1 MADGTRILQVAHGH
15 PQFHPGGTEMVALA
29 LHRQALA
36 EGLDSWYLGAREG
49 GEAGPGTTMTSLTP
63 DHREA
68 ALNVRAFD
76 SFRLEQPDND
86 GFLAEFRRYLELVR
100 PDVVHFHH
108 PLNFGLEAFHA
119 ARQVLPRA
127 NILLTMHDYYLIC
140 ANRGQLYRH
149 DTKARCDGP
158 SLRDCP
164 KCLPGRSADDFALR
178 TLDITNTIG
187 LVDTLVS
194 PSEFLKGMMERHLPP
209 GRTIELVENG
219 YIGEDAPALSRRRS
233 DGDDIVFGYFG
244 NIVAIKGLQDLLD
257 AAEMLKAK
265 GRRGFR
271 IDVHGAQ
278 LIPDPD
284 LKARM
289 EQAETALGA
298 AIRFL
303 GGYRGDD
310 AAALLSE
317 VDCVVFPSVWWE
329 NAPLVVY
336 EALHHER
343 AVIAYPHG
351 GGAEI
356 LRRYGSGLIADTSRP
371 EALARQMERV
381 LDDPAIAVARTVL
394 PLPGR
399 TDLLAAYRELYRF

>member
-1 MADGTRILQVAHGH
+1 
-15 PQFHPGGTEMVALA
+15 MVALA

-49 GEAGPGTTMTSLTP
+49 DEAGPGTAMTSLTP

-68 ALNVRAFD
+68 ALSVRAFD
-76 SFRLEQPDND
+76 SFRLEQPDSD

-108 PLNFGLEAFHA
+108 PLNFGLEAFHM
-119 ARQVLPRA
+119 ARHVLPRA
-127 NILLTMHDYYLIC
+127 KMLLTMHDYYLIC

-149 DTKARCDGP
+149 DTKSRCHGP

-178 TLDITNTIG
+178 ALDIANTIG
-187 LVDTLVS
+187 LVDTLIS
-194 PSEFLKGMMERHLPP
+194 PSEFLKAMMERHLRS
-209 GRTIELVENG
+209 GRAIELVENG
-219 YIGEDAPALSRRRS
+219 YIGEHAAAPLRRRR
-233 DGDDIVFGYFG
+233 DGDDVVFGYFG
-244 NIVAIKGLQDLLD
+244 NIVAVKGLQDLLD
-257 AAEMLKAK
+257 AAEMLEAK

-271 IDVHGAQ
+271 IHVHGAQ
-278 LIPDPD
+278 LISDPD

-289 EQAETALGA
+289 EQAETVLGA
-298 AIRFL
+298 AIRFF
-303 GGYRGDD
+303 GGHRGDD
-310 AAALLSE
+310 TAALLSD

-336 EALHHER
+336 EALHHGR

-356 LRRYGSGLIADTSRP
+356 LRRQGGGLIADAVRP

-381 LDDPAIAVARTVL
+381 LDDPALAVARTVR

-399 TDLLAAYRELYRF
+399 RDLLAACRELYRR